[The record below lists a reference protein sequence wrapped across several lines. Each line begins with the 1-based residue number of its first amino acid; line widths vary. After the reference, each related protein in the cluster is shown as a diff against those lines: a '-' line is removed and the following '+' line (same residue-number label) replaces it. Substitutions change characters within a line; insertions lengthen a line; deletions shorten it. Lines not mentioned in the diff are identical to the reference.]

1 MSSQYEAVI
10 KNTKKIETLLQLKL
24 SAQGRGLHQKVS
36 NVETLL
42 PPSMV
47 RDVRKIATLR
57 NKLIHEDAFSIPNL
71 SGFVQDC
78 TKVIGYLENLDVN
91 AQENNSNK
99 SSLISL
105 SKFVFIVGTSIIVA
119 INTHPHYLMGT
130 AGILWVLT
138 AIISWLL
145 SPKTTSHDQT
155 ELEEKYATFHPS
167 HSDLSNDNENNQNG
181 SSTQTGINE
190 EQTLINPA
198 TGLPMLNGS
207 AVDTAGNP
215 FGVDYSDMAEAQL
228 DYDNLDTNNIDFDSS
243 FDNDIS
249 STDFDSDITT
259 NDSFN

>member
-57 NKLIHEDAFSIPNL
+57 NKLIHEDAFTIPNL
-71 SGFVQDC
+71 ARFVQDC
-78 TKVIGYLENLDVN
+78 TKVIGYLETLGENT
-91 AQENNSNK
+91 QESSSNK
-99 SSLISL
+99 SLLIGFG
-105 SKFVFIVGTSIIVA
+105 KAFFIIGGALICA
-119 INTHPHYLMGT
+119 LNTHMHYIMAFVGMFW
-130 AGILWVLT
+130 ILT

-145 SPKTTSHDQT
+145 SPKTTAHDQT
-155 ELEEKYATFHPS
+155 ELEEKYATFLPT
-167 HSDLSNDNENNQNG
+167 HSDLNNDNANNQNG
-181 SSTQTGINE
+181 SSTQTDINE
-190 EQTLINPA
+190 EQTLINPE